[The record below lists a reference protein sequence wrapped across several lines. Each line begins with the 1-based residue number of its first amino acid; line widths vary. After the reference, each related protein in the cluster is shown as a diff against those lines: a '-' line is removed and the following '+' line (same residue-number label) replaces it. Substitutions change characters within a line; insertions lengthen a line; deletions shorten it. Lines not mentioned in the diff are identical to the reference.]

1 MFETQIQTYWDDADP
16 AGRVYYP
23 HFFRFVDYAETELFR
38 ASGAERMKLYD
49 EYGVWMPRVE
59 SFAKFLKPIRAE
71 EAIFV
76 RLRTRFE
83 GEKTVRMEF
92 EIASVTDRS
101 LLAEGYV
108 TAVCMDRHTSRSC
121 PLPPPYERFLRGLR
135 QIVEGCAN
143 KSPLQST
150 LCGANLSTRR
160 FKRAG
165 IEPRV

>member
-1 MFETQIQTYWDDADP
+1 MEQFVNEATGSQHQPYEPKPTEMFETQIQTYWDDADP

-23 HFFRFVDYAETELFR
+23 HFFRFVDYAETALFR

-108 TAVCMDRHTSRSC
+108 TSVCMDRHTSRSR
-121 PLPPPYERFLRGLR
+121 PLPPALRE
-135 QIVEGCAN
+135 VFA
-143 KSPLQST
+143 
-150 LCGANLSTRR
+150 
-160 FKRAG
+160 RAAASS
-165 IEPRV
+165 

>member
-1 MFETQIQTYWDDADP
+1 MKMFETRIQTYWDDADP

-23 HFFRFVDYAETELFR
+23 HFFRFVDYAETALFR

-59 SFAKFLKPIRAE
+59 SFAKFHKPIRAE

-76 RLRTRFE
+76 RLRTWFK

-92 EIASVTDRS
+92 EIVSVTDRS

-108 TAVCMDRHTSRSC
+108 TAVCMDRQSSRSR
-121 PLPPPYERFLRGLR
+121 PLPPAIREVF
-135 QIVEGCAN
+135 A
-143 KSPLQST
+143 
-150 LCGANLSTRR
+150 
-160 FKRAG
+160 RAAADSHTVDN
-165 IEPRV
+165 EY